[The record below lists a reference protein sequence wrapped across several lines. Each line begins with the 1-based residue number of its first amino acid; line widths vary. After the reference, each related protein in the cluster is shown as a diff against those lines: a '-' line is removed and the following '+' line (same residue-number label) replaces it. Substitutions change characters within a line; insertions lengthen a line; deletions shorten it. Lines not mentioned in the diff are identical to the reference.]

1 MNCPSIMRMRRA
13 VAKGFTLVEL
23 LVVAGIIVM
32 VMALLGPALS
42 KGKSNAKRAVCL
54 SNLHQINMA
63 MRMYVEDYG
72 DTIEVPSRAKGSQF
86 DYHFFKEQIK
96 SYAGLNGKPLP
107 SEKVFACPADRF
119 FYSAGGYHSKGLC
132 EQPSSDFTS
141 YAFNGLNYR
150 GTNSETGRPYPGIA
164 GRRISTVREPSKTVM
179 IGEAAAL
186 TPFSWHQPQ
195 RDAKEYRFRDSRNT
209 LSFVDGRVSYTK
221 IYWNGAMN
229 SEAWHYDPPGGYDY
243 KWSGE

>member
-1 MNCPSIMRMRRA
+1 MRMGRT
-13 VAKGFTLVEL
+13 VAKGFTVVEL
-23 LVVAGIIVM
+23 LVVIGIIAVL
-32 VMALLGPALS
+32 VALLGPTMS
-42 KGKSNAKRAVCL
+42 KGKSGATRTICL
-54 SNLHQINMA
+54 NNLHQINMA
-63 MRMYVEDYG
+63 MRMYVEDHG
-72 DTIEVPSRAKGSQF
+72 DTIQMPARAKGSQF

-96 SYAGLNGKPLP
+96 GYAGLKGKPSP

-119 FYSAGGYHSKGLC
+119 FYSAGGFHSKGLC

-164 GRRISTVREPSKTVM
+164 GARISTIREASKTVM

-195 RDAKEYRFRDSRNT
+195 SKTKEYRFKDSRNM

-221 IYWNGAMN
+221 IYWDGGAN
-229 SEAWHYDPPGGYDY
+229 SEAWHYDPPAGYDY
-243 KWSGE
+243 QWSSE